1 MPIRRPSDDARS
13 TGSMDSQSPSAGPT
27 LEPSTRP
34 LFSTWHSLFVET
46 VAKKSD
52 PRTIFWLGL
61 SIALSVTMAYG
72 PLRQAFSGAYVLQDD
87 SRQHIFWMERFVD
100 PDLFPHDFIVD
111 YLQTVAPLGYKA
123 FYRVGAVLG
132 IDPLS
137 LGKLLPI
144 GLGLLTTLLCF
155 VVSMQLLPVPSS
167 AFIATTLLGQALW
180 SGDSI
185 VSSTPR
191 AFMYPLL
198 LLFLSSFISRSSV
211 LCLASIAMLCLFY
224 PPIVPIPLGV
234 IVLSLVRWDS
244 KRFCLSRERRDYILC
259 AAALAIAA
267 AILLPYAH
275 QIAAFGPVVSA
286 DEGRT
291 MPEFL
296 AGGRMVVFREG
307 FVDYWLTGKHSGMF
321 APPPFQPLGL
331 ALALPLPLLWVF
343 RERFHLANR
352 ISPGIAVFPRVILAS
367 LIMFFAAHALLFKL
381 YLPSRFTAHSF
392 RIVLALGAGI
402 SATIVL
408 DALFDLARRI
418 ASPRRRFGALV
429 VGSGAVLIWA
439 IALYPLLSGSFSR
452 EKYKTGEYPELY
464 EFLSHQPKTAVIA
477 SLSREVD
484 DLPVFAKR
492 SILIGREIA
501 LPYHKKYY
509 AEIRQRAIDLINAEY
524 SSDLTELQRFIR
536 AYDVGFLLL
545 DKRAFLPGH
554 LAADKWLMQFQPATE
569 AAIARLRNGD
579 IPVLK
584 AHINQYTVLENDD
597 LVLLDAN
604 RILSSSP

>member
-1 MPIRRPSDDARS
+1 MDQAIQSDDA
-13 TGSMDSQSPSAGPT
+13 T
-27 LEPSTRP
+27 LMFAP
-34 LFSTWHSLFVET
+34 HSILSRLRRWLVTPVET
-46 VAKKSD
+46 RLD
-52 PRTIFWLGL
+52 PRTIFWLCL
-61 SIALSVTMAYG
+61 SMALSMAMAYG
-72 PLRQAFSGAYVLQDD
+72 PLRQSFSSAYVLQDD

-111 YLQTVAPLGYKA
+111 YLQTVAPWGYKA
-123 FYRVGAVLG
+123 FYRVGAVMG

-144 GLGLLTTLLCF
+144 GFGLLTTLLCF
-155 VVSMQLLPVPSS
+155 VISMQLLPVPSS

-198 LLFLSSFISRSSV
+198 LLFLSSFLSRSSV

-244 KRFCLSRERRDYILC
+244 KRFRLSRERRDYILC
-259 AAALAIAA
+259 AAALAIAT
-267 AILLPYAH
+267 AILLPYAYG
-275 QIAAFGPVVSA
+275 IAAFGPVVSA

-307 FVDYWLTGKHSGMF
+307 FVNYWLTGKHTGMF

-343 RERFHLANR
+343 RERFQLANR
-352 ISPGIAVFPRVILAS
+352 LSPGIAVFPRVILAS

-408 DALFDLARRI
+408 DALFDLAPRI
-418 ASPRRRFGALV
+418 ASPRRWFGALV
-429 VGSGAVLIWA
+429 VCSGAVFMSA
-439 IALYPLLSGSFSR
+439 IALHPLLSGSLSR
-452 EKYKTGEYPELY
+452 EKYKTGEYPALY

-484 DLPVFAKR
+484 DLPVFARR
-492 SILIGREIA
+492 SILMGREIA

-509 AEIRQRAIDLINAEY
+509 AEIRQRAVDLINAEY
-524 SSDLTELQRFIR
+524 SSDLAELQRFIR

-554 LAADKWLMQFQPATE
+554 LAADKWLMQFQPAIE

-584 AHINQYTVLENDD
+584 AHLDQYTVLENDD
-597 LVLLDAN
+597 LVLLDAK